1 MTKVSEKEILK
12 TPVFTVVEKEF
23 KETAFKPV
31 GLNCPD
37 WAMLIALDSNS
48 SKTIVVKQTRW
59 GKESQTIEF
68 PCGTCEPGESAL
80 YTAIRELKEET
91 GIQVSAEDVTHLGDF
106 NPNPAYFNNKMH
118 VFVYNS
124 KDLKKDFENRLEPE
138 LDSTEDCFVELADFE
153 ELLKDDSPFLDN
165 SITLAALG
173 LLASK
178 YDKECYFNS
187 VHLS

>member
-23 KETAFKPV
+23 KETTFKPV

-59 GKESQTIEF
+59 GKEAQTIEF

-80 YTAIRELKEET
+80 STAVREFKEET
-91 GIQVSAEDVTHLGDF
+91 GIQVSAEDVIHLGDF

-118 VFVYNS
+118 VFVYKS
-124 KDLKKDFENRLEPE
+124 KDLKKDTTNNVLVKIDISNHSRIN
-138 LDSTEDCFVELADFE
+138 TM
-153 ELLKDDSPFLDN
+153 
-165 SITLAALG
+165 ITIIT
-173 LLASK
+173 
-178 YDKECYFNS
+178 
-187 VHLS
+187 HQ